1 MYLKFAK
8 FRFFHYVS
16 ISQRNSGNVTL
27 MESFDFTFFVLPLG
41 ILVFVLVAGILYK
54 VKKEEIEQERKVK
67 RICAY
72 LKERVKQRG
81 LVERELAHID
91 SLLKSKSIDK
101 GTYERLRFVI
111 RMNEMEDPE
120 AIDALSM
127 RTGK

>member
-41 ILVFVLVAGILYK
+41 IIVFVLVAGILYK

-91 SLLKSKSIDK
+91 KLLKDNSIDK
-101 GTYERLRFVI
+101 STHERLKFVI
-111 RMNEMEDPE
+111 KMNEIEDPE
-120 AIDALSM
+120 AIDALSI

>member
-1 MYLKFAK
+1 MYLKVAK
-8 FRFFHYVS
+8 VRFFHYVS

-54 VKKEEIEQERKVK
+54 VKKEEIEQEREVK

>member
-1 MYLKFAK
+1 MFA
-8 FRFFHYVS
+8 
-16 ISQRNSGNVTL
+16 
-27 MESFDFTFFVLPLG
+27 
-41 ILVFVLVAGILYK
+41 LVAGILYK

-72 LKERVKQRG
+72 LKERLKQRG

-101 GTYERLRFVI
+101 GTYERLRFAI
-111 RMNEMEDPE
+111 RMNAIEDPE

>member
-1 MYLKFAK
+1 MYLKVAK
-8 FRFFHYVS
+8 VRFFHDVS

>member
-8 FRFFHYVS
+8 FRLFHYVS

-41 ILVFVLVAGILYK
+41 IIVFVLVAGILYK

-101 GTYERLRFVI
+101 GTYERLRFAI
-111 RMNEMEDPE
+111 RMNAIEDPE

>member
-1 MYLKFAK
+1 LKFVK

-41 ILVFVLVAGILYK
+41 IIVFVLVAGILYK

>member
-72 LKERVKQRG
+72 LKERLKQRG

-101 GTYERLRFVI
+101 GTYERLRFAI
-111 RMNEMEDPE
+111 RMNAIEDPE

>member
-120 AIDALSM
+120 ATEALSM

>member
-1 MYLKFAK
+1 M
-8 FRFFHYVS
+8 
-16 ISQRNSGNVTL
+16 
-27 MESFDFTFFVLPLG
+27 
-41 ILVFVLVAGILYK
+41 FVLVAGILYK

-67 RICAY
+67 RIPAY

-91 SLLKSKSIDK
+91 KLLKDKSIDK
-101 GTYERLRFVI
+101 STHERLKFVI
-111 RMNEMEDPE
+111 KMNEMENPE

>member
-1 MYLKFAK
+1 MYLKVAK
-8 FRFFHYVS
+8 FSILQYVS

-41 ILVFVLVAGILYK
+41 IIVFVLVAGILYK

-101 GTYERLRFVI
+101 GTYERLRFAI
-111 RMNEMEDPE
+111 RMNAIEDPE

>member
-1 MYLKFAK
+1 
-8 FRFFHYVS
+8 
-16 ISQRNSGNVTL
+16 

-41 ILVFVLVAGILYK
+41 ILVFALVAGILFK

-67 RICAY
+67 RISAY
-72 LKERVKQRG
+72 LKELVKQRG

-91 SLLKSKSIDK
+91 KLLKDKSIDK
-101 GTYERLRFVI
+101 STHERLKFVI
-111 RMNEMEDPE
+111 KMNEMENPE

>member
-1 MYLKFAK
+1 MYLKVAK
-8 FRFFHYVS
+8 FSILQYVS

-27 MESFDFTFFVLPLG
+27 MESFEFTFFVLPLG
-41 ILVFVLVAGILYK
+41 IIVFVLVAGILYK

-101 GTYERLRFVI
+101 GTYERLRFAI
-111 RMNEMEDPE
+111 RMNAIEDPE
-120 AIDALSM
+120 AINDLSM

>member
-1 MYLKFAK
+1 MYLKVAK
-8 FRFFHYVS
+8 VRFFHYVS

-41 ILVFVLVAGILYK
+41 IIVFVLVAGILYK

>member
-1 MYLKFAK
+1 MYLKVAK
-8 FRFFHYVS
+8 VRFFHYVS

-54 VKKEEIEQERKVK
+54 VKKEEIEQEREVK

-120 AIDALSM
+120 AMDALST

>member
-16 ISQRNSGNVTL
+16 ISQRNSRCVTL

-41 ILVFVLVAGILYK
+41 ILVFALVAGILYK

-67 RICAY
+67 RISAY

-81 LVERELAHID
+81 LVERELAH
-91 SLLKSKSIDK
+91 
-101 GTYERLRFVI
+101 Y
-111 RMNEMEDPE
+111 
-120 AIDALSM
+120 
-127 RTGK
+127 

>member
-1 MYLKFAK
+1 MYLKVAK
-8 FRFFHYVS
+8 VRFFHYVS

-41 ILVFVLVAGILYK
+41 IIVFVLVAGILYK
-54 VKKEEIEQERKVK
+54 VKKEEIEQEREVK